1 MKKIMLVFGTRPEAI
16 KMCPLVKVLKTLSW
30 CDVKVCVTGQHRQML
45 DQVLQAF
52 SVVAD
57 YDLSIMKNAQ
67 TLFDIT
73 AAVLHAFPPV
83 LLREKPDMVL
93 VHGDTTTSFAAALAC
108 YYLQIPVGH
117 VEAGLRTGDIYA
129 PFPEEFNRQAV
140 SLTAALHF
148 APTSVAKENLLREGK
163 KAEHIFVTGNTIVDA
178 LNTTLLPN
186 YSHPLLTWAQGSR
199 LILLTAH
206 RRENWGKK
214 MTHIFRAV
222 RQIADEFENV
232 KVLYPVHPNPQV
244 TALAQQYLTGQE
256 RICLT
261 APLGVVDFHNIM
273 SRSEFI
279 LTDSGGIQEEACA
292 LAKPVLVLRDTTER
306 PEGVNSGILRLAGT
320 SQEKIYLAC
329 KELLSEPSLLRRM
342 STSVNPYG
350 DGHACEKIAQLL
362 KQYLS

>member
-1 MKKIMLVFGTRPEAI
+1 MLVFGTRPEAI
-16 KMCPLVKVLKTLSW
+16 KMCPLVKVLKTMSW

-45 DQVLQAF
+45 DRVLQAF
-52 SVVAD
+52 EVSAD
-57 YDLSIMKNAQ
+57 YDLSIMKKDQ

-73 AAVLHAFPPV
+73 TAVLQAFPPV

-140 SLTAALHF
+140 ALTAALHF
-148 APTSVAKENLLREGK
+148 APTSCAKENLIAEGK
-163 KAEHIFVTGNTIVDA
+163 KPEHIFVTGNTIVDA
-178 LNTTLLPN
+178 LRTTLRAE
-186 YSHPLLTWAQGSR
+186 YAHEALTWAQGSR

-214 MTHIFRAV
+214 MAHIFQAV

-244 TALAQQYLTGQE
+244 KALAQQYLAGHE
-256 RICLT
+256 RISLT
-261 APLGVVDFHNIM
+261 EPLDVVPFHNII
-273 SRSEFI
+273 SRSDFI
-279 LTDSGGIQEEACA
+279 VTDSGGIQEEACA
-292 LAKPVLVLRDTTER
+292 LAKPVLVLRDITER
-306 PEGVNSGILRLAGT
+306 PEGISSGNLCLAGT
-320 SQEKIYLAC
+320 TQEKVYRAC
-329 KELLSEPSLLRRM
+329 KDLLTDTALYRRM
-342 STSVNPYG
+342 RTSANPYG

-362 KQYLS
+362 KQYLSACE